1 MHAACRCARRGLRR
15 RAGARRSDARCWV
28 ARGVKHSSWF
38 IVPGL
43 LLALLGEQ
51 VWQLRAERAALTQA
65 HQRIQI
71 GDTAEQACLVLQAVQ
86 LFTVLPNAQD
96 RCAHMGLTGTTF
108 SGNWHLLIR
117 IENQRVVGKAI
128 RDFDNWTL
136 PRSAPPDAG
145 QVESPKRC
153 GLTCD

>member
-1 MHAACRCARRGLRR
+1 
-15 RAGARRSDARCWV
+15 
-28 ARGVKHSSWF
+28 
-38 IVPGL
+38 L

-117 IENQRVVGKAI
+117 IENQSVVGKAI
-128 RDFDNWTL
+128 RDFGSSGVAKALRANLRLNSILQYASFPFDF
-136 PRSAPPDAG
+136 
-145 QVESPKRC
+145 
-153 GLTCD
+153 